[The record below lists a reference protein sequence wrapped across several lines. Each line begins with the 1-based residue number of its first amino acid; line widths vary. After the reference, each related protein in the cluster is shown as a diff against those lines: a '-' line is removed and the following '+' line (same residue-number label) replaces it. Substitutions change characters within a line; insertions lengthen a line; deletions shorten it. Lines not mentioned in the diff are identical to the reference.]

1 MRICFIIPGFGDGG
15 AQKQGILLL
24 NELQTRAGLDLHL
37 IRFHPG
43 EVHDGLLRTE
53 RLAVHTIPARSN
65 WNPANIFRAWR
76 LVRRLRPHI
85 LVSWLPACDI
95 YAFAIRK
102 LLPHIRWVMTE
113 RDSFYPPDLR
123 FLLRRFAGRHADLI
137 VSNSRAGDA
146 LWQRWAPQVPRH
158 LVGNIVPKVLLA
170 ARGQPKRFDVI
181 HVGRLEPQKNVLVV
195 AQAFA
200 LLARRR
206 PELRFA
212 FVGKGSLQTEVAKI
226 IQEGGVADRF
236 ELAGFRRDVQS
247 FIRESRV
254 VVTMSNHEGTPN
266 VMLEAVAENRP
277 VLASA
282 IPEHIDVLGPDYP
295 HLIRE
300 RHDPELVATG
310 IEAILGDPEATDHL
324 ESARERLT
332 GMAAQQIGDAYFAIF
347 SGLLRVTA

>member
-1 MRICFIIPGFGDGG
+1 
-15 AQKQGILLL
+15 
-24 NELQTRAGLDLHL
+24 
-37 IRFHPG
+37 
-43 EVHDGLLRTE
+43 
-53 RLAVHTIPARSN
+53 
-65 WNPANIFRAWR
+65 
-76 LVRRLRPHI
+76 
-85 LVSWLPACDI
+85 
-95 YAFAIRK
+95 
-102 LLPHIRWVMTE
+102 
-113 RDSFYPPDLR
+113 
-123 FLLRRFAGRHADLI
+123 
-137 VSNSRAGDA
+137 
-146 LWQRWAPQVPRH
+146 
-158 LVGNIVPKVLLA
+158 
-170 ARGQPKRFDVI
+170 
-181 HVGRLEPQKNVLVV
+181 
-195 AQAFA
+195 
-200 LLARRR
+200 
-206 PELRFA
+206 
-212 FVGKGSLQTEVAKI
+212 VAKI

>member
-15 AQKQGILLL
+15 AQKQCILLL

-76 LVRRLRPHI
+76 LVRRIRPHI
-85 LVSWLPACDI
+85 LVSWLPACDV

-113 RDSFYPPDLR
+113 RDSFYPRDLR
-123 FLLRRFAGRHADLI
+123 SVLRRFAGRHADLI

-170 ARGQPKRFDVI
+170 PGEQPKRFDVI

-212 FVGKGSLQTEVAKI
+212 FVGKGSLQTEVRKLIEEAGAAYRI
-226 IQEGGVADRF
+226 A
-236 ELAGFRRDVQS
+236 LLGFRHDVQS
-247 FIRESRV
+247 LLRGSRV
-254 VVTMSNHEGTPN
+254 AVTMSNHEGTPN
-266 VMLEAVAENRP
+266 VMLESVAASVP
-277 VLASA
+277 VLASDIA
-282 IPEHIDVLGPDYP
+282 EHVDVLGPDYP

-300 RHDPELVATG
+300 RHDPEAVASG
-310 IEAILGDPEATDHL
+310 IEAVLADPDARDHL
-324 ESARERLT
+324 SFAQDHIVGMNVSAVADTYL
-332 GMAAQQIGDAYFAIF
+332 ALFKQLVQKHA
-347 SGLLRVTA
+347 